1 MKAHTLLTLCT
12 ALAAGGAP
20 AQNATGGR
28 YSVGGAVLPNG
39 GGHAAGGRYSV
50 DATVDQPATE
60 SGQAGRFELAAGFW
74 SPVTVQQVVDAPA
87 LAIELLPDG
96 KVRLRWAATKAPF
109 VLEGTA
115 DLAANQWQDFP
126 TRPVS
131 DGVELS
137 VVILPA
143 EPMRCFRLGRAK

>member
-1 MKAHTLLTLCT
+1 MKTHTLVTLCT
-12 ALAAGGAP
+12 ALVAGTAL
-20 AQNATGGR
+20 AQNAAAGR
-28 YSVGGAVLPNG
+28 YSVSGAVLPNG

-60 SGQAGRFELAAGFW
+60 SGTVGRFELAAGFW

-87 LAIELLPDG
+87 LAIEVLPDG
-96 KVRLRWAATKAPF
+96 MVRLRWAATKAPF
-109 VLEGTA
+109 VLEGTS

-126 TRPVS
+126 TRPAS

-137 VVILPA
+137 VVVPPA
-143 EPMRCFRLGRAK
+143 EPMLCFRLRSVP